1 MKASVVKMIL
11 IIPGNMKKICS
22 ILGVIS
28 LFAACTAELDT
39 TPEITEEQ
47 TPIIEKAPVLYASIE
62 EGAETKV
69 YLDEN
74 YKVLWHADDRI
85 SVFNK
90 NTYNQQYRFEGNDG
104 DNAGTFSIVED
115 GKLHTSNVI
124 DYLYAVYPYRAAT
137 SISNSS
143 VLTVNYPAAQTYS
156 AGSFGLGA
164 NTMVAVTDAN
174 NLQFKNACGY
184 LMLKLY
190 GTSVNVKTIS
200 LRGNNHEK
208 IAGEASVTMPLG
220 GNPSIAMSGSATEEI
235 ILTCTDAVTI
245 GTTSET
251 YTEFWFAIP
260 PVTFTKGF
268 TITVTDE
275 DGKTFSKSTS
285 SSFEIVRSY
294 AKKMAPIAVKT
305 SIDLSANGTANCYI
319 VTGAGD
325 YRFKVTRGNSN
336 TSVGDFIH
344 VETLWGS
351 FGTDV
356 APSFGALVDNLEHDN
371 EYIYFTASDLKGNAV
386 ICVKDIYETIL
397 WSWHIWLTDQ
407 PAEQVYNN
415 SAGTMMDRN
424 LGATSAT
431 PGTVQSL
438 GLFYQWGRKDPFL
451 GSRSISR
458 SSTQKAA
465 FWPGFSPNPV
475 DCDATTGTI
484 EYTIA
489 HPTTWVKNDTYNA
502 DWYYTGN
509 YTTDDT
515 RWGSEKTQYD
525 PCPAGWRV
533 PDGGPS
539 GVWYIAFGKDE
550 PNVDTDEAKNGS
562 YFAKVGSS
570 FSDRVSSTEDVWY
583 PWAGRLNSWDGALH
597 AVGGAAYYS
606 SVTSHPEYPTYP
618 WYVSF
623 GWNSPRPM
631 VASNYGARGEGWS
644 VRCFKDQ

>member
-11 IIPGNMKKICS
+11 IIPGNMKKIV
-22 ILGVIS
+22 LFWGVVS
-28 LFAACTAELDT
+28 LLAACTAQLDS
-39 TPEITEEQ
+39 PVENIEEPVIVEEQ
-47 TPIIEKAPVLYASIE
+47 APVFYASIGE
-62 EGAETKV
+62 DAQTKV
-69 YLDEN
+69 YLDED
-74 YKVLWHADDRI
+74 YKVLWTADDRI
-85 SVFNK
+85 SVFNE
-90 NTYNQQYRFEGNDG
+90 NTYNQEYRFDGATG
-104 DNAGTFSIVED
+104 DNSGSFSIVPD
-115 GKLHTSNVI
+115 GKIKTSNPL
-124 DYLYAVYPYRAAT
+124 DYAYAVYPYNAGT
-137 SISNSS
+137 SISNTG
-143 VLTVNYPAAQTYS
+143 VLTVTFPAAQTYTS
-156 AGSFGLGA
+156 TTFGLGA
-164 NTMVAVTDAN
+164 NTMVAVTDDSN
-174 NLQFKNACGY
+174 FQFKNACGY
-184 LMLKLY
+184 LMFKLY

-208 IAGEASVTMPLG
+208 IAGEASVTMSLG
-220 GNPSIAMSGSATEEI
+220 GNPSVAMSGSATEEI

-260 PVTFTKGF
+260 PVTFTNGF

-325 YRFKVTRGNSN
+325 YRFKATKGNTN
-336 TSVGDFIH
+336 ASVGSFLYADD
-344 VETLWGS
+344 LWES
-351 FGTDV
+351 FGTGT
-356 APSFGALVDNLEHDN
+356 APSFGDLISNLEHDS

-386 ICVKDIYETIL
+386 ICAKDYLENIL

-407 PAEQVYNN
+407 PAEHVYNH

-431 PGTVQSL
+431 PGTIQSH
-438 GLFYQWGRKDPFL
+438 GLLYQWGRKDPFL
-451 GSRSISR
+451 GARSTSPYA
-458 SSTQKAA
+458 TQTAA
-465 FWPGFSPNPV
+465 FWPGFTPNPV

-489 HPTTWVKNDTYNA
+489 HPTTFVKNDTYNA

-509 YTTDDT
+509 STTDET

-539 GVWYIAFGKDE
+539 GVWYIAFGGKDY
-550 PNVDTDEAKNGS
+550 PNVHLYNDGINNGS

-570 FSDRVSSTEDVWY
+570 SDSVSSTVDIWY
-583 PWAGRLNSWDGALH
+583 PWAGRINASTGALQ
-597 AVGGAAYYS
+597 AGGALYS
-606 SVTSHPEYPTYP
+606 SVTSHPTYTTYP
-618 WYVSF
+618 WLLSF
-623 GWNSPRPM
+623 GQSNQPM
-631 VASNYGARGEGWS
+631 IASNYGARGEAWS
-644 VRCFKDQ
+644 VRCYKIE